1 MFGENPSIADYA
13 ALNNNGG
20 GDWWVIILLFFVFT
34 RGFGGNGDGAYATN
48 ADLQRGF
55 DNQSVLNKLNGL
67 ENGMCQLGYDNL
79 NQTTQLQQSLMQG
92 NFGLQRDITNMG
104 IANMQDTN
112 SLSRQLAD
120 CCCENRQAISQVRYD
135 MATDTCSITNA
146 IQNSTRDIIDN
157 ANANYRGIHDELVAI
172 QMQAKDEKIA
182 EQASLIQSLSLAQ
195 SQANQN
201 TYLISQLRPTPVPA
215 YTVANPYA
223 GFGYGCCAQQTCC

>member
-1 MFGENPSIADYA
+1 M
-13 ALNNNGG
+13 
-20 GDWWVIILLFFVFT
+20 FT

-92 NFGLQRDITNMG
+92 NFGLH
-104 IANMQDTN
+104 
-112 SLSRQLAD
+112 
-120 CCCENRQAISQVRYD
+120 
-135 MATDTCSITNA
+135 MATDTCSVTNA

>member
-1 MFGENPSIADYA
+1 MFGNNPSIADYA
-13 ALNNNGG
+13 ALSNGND
-20 GDWWVIILLFFVFT
+20 DWWSVIILFFIL
-34 RGFGGNGDGAYATN
+34 RNFGGAGDGAYATS
-48 ADLQRGF
+48 ADVQRGF

-79 NQTTQLQQSLMQG
+79 NQTTQLQQAMMQG
-92 NFGLQRDITNMG
+92 NFGLQREITNMG

-112 SLSRQLAD
+112 GLSRQLAD
-120 CCCENRQAISQVRYD
+120 CCCENRQGISQLRYD
-135 MATDTCSITNA
+135 MAADTCAVTTA

-157 ANANYRGIHDELVAI
+157 ANANYRGMHDELVAI

-182 EQASLIQSLSLAQ
+182 EQAALIQSLNLSK

-201 TYLISQLRPTPVPA
+201 EYLISQLRPTPVPA

-223 GFGYGCCAQQTCC
+223 GFGYGCCQQPACCN